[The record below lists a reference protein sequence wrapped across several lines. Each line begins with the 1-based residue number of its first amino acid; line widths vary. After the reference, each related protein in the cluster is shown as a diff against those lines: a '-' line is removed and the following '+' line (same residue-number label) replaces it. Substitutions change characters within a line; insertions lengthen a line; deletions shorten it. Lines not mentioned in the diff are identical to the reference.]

1 MSDVISIESRM
12 AKIQADHDKRKEEW
26 LHDPD
31 SGAEY
36 LRLALLHTMMRNE
49 IEDIIIFDEEG
60 EQERYHVGGTKVI
73 PSKVMDDIIGYLYDV
88 DGQVAYKLTRINHSN
103 FVLHCLFDNSHEPEE
118 IIFDY
123 HVASGVDDA
132 LEYASRQHS
141 STRDY
146 YREIDNGGEK

>member
-73 PSKVMDDIIGYLYDV
+73 PSKVMD
-88 DGQVAYKLTRINHSN
+88 
-103 FVLHCLFDNSHEPEE
+103 EPEE

-146 YREIDNGGEK
+146 YNGGEK